1 MIIKLTPEFLL
12 PQGLVALGFD
22 HGQRSQSG
30 SASDNTI
37 LVPAALLVFEPVFM
51 KRKQMF
57 IMYYNKEQKIL

>member
-30 SASDNTI
+30 SASDNTR
-37 LVPAALLVFEPVFM
+37 LVPAALLVFEPVFHE
-51 KRKQMF
+51 KKTNV
-57 IMYYNKEQKIL
+57 YHVL